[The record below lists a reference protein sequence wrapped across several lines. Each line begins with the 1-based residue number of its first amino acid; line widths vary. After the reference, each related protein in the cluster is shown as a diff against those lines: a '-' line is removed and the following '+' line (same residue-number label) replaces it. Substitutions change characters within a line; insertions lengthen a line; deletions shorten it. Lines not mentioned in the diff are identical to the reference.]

1 MGYLDEVRREIDE
14 IDSALLPLLIRR
26 MKAAEKVAEIKK
38 EHSLPIFNPQREE
51 EILNGAG
58 EKAGEYS
65 GSVKAAYSAFMD
77 ISKALQH
84 RILGSGK
91 ELREEILKGTERKAK
106 ESPKVICQG
115 TEGAYSAKAAD
126 AFFKENY
133 SRSFC
138 KSFDEIFSAVASGEA
153 NYGVIPVENSSAGS
167 VHESFDLV
175 IKHRL
180 SIAGAVD
187 LPVNH
192 CLCALPGADKESV
205 TAVISH
211 PQGLM
216 QCKDYTESNGFTP
229 ITAQNTAFAAQKVS
243 QSGRTDIAAICSEDA
258 AEKFGLIILEKNI
271 QSSPRNTT
279 RFLILSRELIIPKN
293 ADKISLIFSIPHAT
307 GSLYR
312 ILGRFAACGLSLTK
326 LESRPSKSSDFT
338 YYFYLDFEGSAKDEN
353 TLSLLCAFYDEL
365 PEFTFLGNFPEIK
378 G

>member
-1 MGYLDEVRREIDE
+1 MGYLDEVRKEIDE
-14 IDSALLPLLIRR
+14 TDNELLPLLIKR
-26 MKAAEKVAEIKK
+26 MKLAEKVAEIKK
-38 EHSLPIFNPQREE
+38 KHNLPIFNPQREE
-51 EILNGAG
+51 EILKDVG

-91 ELREEILKGTERKAK
+91 ELREEILKGTERKEK

-126 AFFKENY
+126 VFFKENY
-133 SRSFC
+133 SRTFC
-138 KSFDEIFSAVASGEA
+138 KSFDEIFKAVSSGEA
-153 NYGVIPVENSSAGS
+153 DYGVIPVENSSAGS

-180 SIAGAVD
+180 FIAGAVD

-192 CLCALPGADKESV
+192 CLCALPGSKKETV

-211 PQGLM
+211 PQGLL
-216 QCKDYTESNGFTP
+216 QCREYTESNGFTP
-229 ITAQNTAFAAQKVS
+229 ITAQNTAFAAQSVS

-258 AEKFGLIILEKNI
+258 AEKFGLEIIEKNI
-271 QSSPRNTT
+271 QSSPRNST
-279 RFLILSRELIIPKN
+279 RFLILSKELTVSEN
-293 ADKISLIFSIPHAT
+293 ADKISLIFSIPHTT

-312 ILGRFAACGLSLTK
+312 ILGRFAACGLNLTK
-326 LESRPSKSSDFT
+326 LESRPSKNSDFT
-338 YYFYLDFEGSAKDEN
+338 YYFYLDFEGSAREEK
-353 TLSLLCAFYDEL
+353 TLNLLCAFYDEL